1 MKHLLF
7 FILSILCFG
16 TTKTY
21 AINYE
26 KHGNVITIHITN
38 ADKQS
43 AKLIQLEV
51 LGEKIIRVRATP
63 EEQFVKKTSLIVVPQ
78 RTKTKYNATET
89 DGNVIVKT
97 SSVQANVNTST
108 GRIEFFDANGK
119 KLLSEIH
126 KDGKTFKH
134 FYVPEREIGTGTLT
148 EEQRNGWTWHAQ
160 FDSPDDEAF
169 YGLGQH
175 QAEELNMKG
184 KNEDLFQYNTKV
196 SIPMVLS
203 NKGYGLL
210 WDSYSFCR
218 FGNPNPY
225 QQLHKAFKLYD
236 KNGKEGSLTGT
247 YVDKI
252 GKVIVRAEDS
262 IYFEHAVPEINPEH
276 SKDLGI
282 DALPKGFNL
291 EGAHVT
297 YQGFIEAPQDCN
309 YHFNLYY
316 AGYMKVFIDN
326 QQVVEERWRT
336 AWNPNAWKFTCKLKK
351 GKRTPIRIEW
361 DPDGGVSYCGLR
373 VAVPQTEE
381 EQNRLS
387 IWSEMSRDMDYYF
400 IAGPTMDEI
409 ISGYRTLTGKASV
422 YPKWALGFWQSRE
435 RYQSSAQ
442 IG

>member
-1 MKHLLF
+1 MKQIRLLF
-7 FILSILCFG
+7 LLTTLCLG
-16 TTKTY
+16 ISN
-21 AINYE
+21 AQAVSYE
-26 KHGNVITIHITN
+26 KRGNSVTIHVNNTE
-38 ADKQS
+38 AKS
-43 AKLIQLEV
+43 ARLIRLEV
-51 LGEKIIRVRATP
+51 IGDKIIRVRATP
-63 EEQFVKKTSLIVVPQ
+63 EEQFPSKTSLMIVPQ
-78 RTKTKYNATET
+78 RSKAKYTVSEAE
-89 DGNVIVKT
+89 GIVVVKT
-97 SSVQANVNTST
+97 SAVKAMVNTTT
-108 GRIEFFDANGK
+108 GRIEFCDANGK
-119 KLLSEIH
+119 RLLAETSQG
-126 KDGKTFKH
+126 GKTFQR
-134 FYVPEREIGTGTLT
+134 FYVPEREIGAGTLT

-160 FDSPDDEAF
+160 FDSPNDEAF

-210 WDSYSFCR
+210 WDSYSYCR

-262 IYFEHAVPEINPEH
+262 IYFEHAVPEVNPEH
-276 SKDLGI
+276 GKDLGI

-297 YQGFIEAPQDCN
+297 YQGYIEAPQDCN

-326 QQVVEERWRT
+326 QQVVEERSRLCQK
-336 AWNPNAWKFTCKLKK
+336 PNAH
-351 GKRTPIRIEW
+351 
-361 DPDGGVSYCGLR
+361 
-373 VAVPQTEE
+373 
-381 EQNRLS
+381 
-387 IWSEMSRDMDYYF
+387 
-400 IAGPTMDEI
+400 
-409 ISGYRTLTGKASV
+409 
-422 YPKWALGFWQSRE
+422 LG
-435 RYQSSAQ
+435 
-442 IG
+442 